1 MSFFMRTLRC
11 ILLSIAMFV
20 ASFALAQQ
28 MPEQPNTAP
37 PGPNEH
43 VTHLAS
49 PTQFAAPPVK
59 SAEILPKT
67 FAGWTIKG
75 TPQISKD
82 PAAADPSNAA
92 LLKEYGFTDLES
104 ATYTRD
110 GGRTLKIKAARFDDA
125 SGAYGAFTFYKTPE
139 MLTQDIGDQAFS
151 LNNRVLFFRGDT
163 LVDANFERLSMMS
176 AAELRELAS
185 DLPRAGGS
193 SANLPTLPNYLPRRG
208 LNTSTSNSIVGPVG
222 LQQVHAP
229 VPAQLVDFSKGAEVV
244 TAEYNINATPSTLML
259 IGYPTPQI
267 ASAQLDAIDKAK
279 LAHQLSSDIT
289 ARRTGPVVAILASAT
304 TEQNAKAFLDQVNYD
319 ADITWNQD
327 TGSSQRAVGHMML
340 GILMLAGVLVVIAI
354 VASFAFGGFRVLM
367 QRLFPNR
374 VFNRPEQIELI
385 ALHLSEPTEKPA
397 DSGVKLTN

>member
-1 MSFFMRTLRC
+1 MRILRC
-11 ILLSIAMFV
+11 ILLSVLACGGPL
-20 ASFALAQQ
+20 ALGQKT
-28 MPEQPNTAP
+28 PEQPNTAP

-49 PTQFAAPPVK
+49 PAQLAPSSVK
-59 SAEILPKT
+59 PGNILPSS
-67 FAGWTIKG
+67 FAGWTMKG
-75 TPQISKD
+75 TPQFSND
-82 PAAADPSNAA
+82 PAVADPSNAA

-104 ATYTRD
+104 GTYTRD
-110 GGRTLKIKAARFDDA
+110 DGRTLNIKAARFDDA

-139 MLTQDIGDQAFS
+139 MLTQGIGDQGFS
-151 LNNRVLFFRGDT
+151 LNNRVLFFRGDV

-185 DLPRAGGS
+185 DLPRAGGT
-193 SANLPTLPNYLPRRG
+193 SANLPTLPNYLPKRG
-208 LNTSTSNSIVGPVG
+208 LNTSSSNYIVGPIG
-222 LQQVHAP
+222 LQQAHAP
-229 VPAQLVDFSKGAEVV
+229 IPAQLVDFSKGAEVV
-244 TAEYNINATPSTLML
+244 TAEYSINATPSTLML

-267 ASAQLDAIDKAK
+267 AAAQLDAIDKAK
-279 LAHQLSSDIT
+279 QTHQLSSDIT
-289 ARRTGPVVAILASAT
+289 PRRTGPIVAVLASAT

-340 GILMLAGVLVVIAI
+340 GIMMLAGVLIVIAV

-374 VFNRPEQIELI
+374 VFDRPEQIELI
-385 ALHLSEPTEKPA
+385 ALHLSEPAEKSA
-397 DSGVKLTN
+397 DSGVKLTK

>member
-1 MSFFMRTLRC
+1 LSLSMRILRC
-11 ILLSIAMFV
+11 IFLSILAFL
-20 ASFALAQQ
+20 APSAFAQQ
-28 MPEQPNTAP
+28 TPEQPNTAP

-49 PTQFAAPPVK
+49 PPQFAAPTAK
-59 SAEILPKT
+59 AGNILPNS

-75 TPQISKD
+75 TPQFRKD

-92 LLKEYGFTDLES
+92 LLREYGFTDLEI

-110 GGRTLKIKAARFDDA
+110 DGRTLKIKAARFDDA

-163 LVDANFERLSMMS
+163 LVDVNFERLSMMS

-185 DLPRAGGS
+185 ELPRAGGTS
-193 SANLPTLPNYLPRRG
+193 QNLPTLPNYLPKRG
-208 LNTSTSNSIVGPVG
+208 LNASTSNYIVGPVG

-244 TAEYNINATPSTLML
+244 TAEYSINATPSTLML

-267 ASAQLDAIDKAK
+267 AAAQLDAIDKAK
-279 LAHQLSSDIT
+279 QAHQLSSDVT
-289 ARRTGPVVAILASAT
+289 VRRTGPIVAVLASAT
-304 TEQNAKAFLDQVNYD
+304 TEQNAKVFLDQVNYD

-340 GILMLAGVLVVIAI
+340 GILMLAGILIVIAI
-354 VASFAFGGFRVLM
+354 VASIAFGGLRVLM

-374 VFNRPEQIELI
+374 VFDRPEQIELI
-385 ALHLSEPTEKPA
+385 ALHLSEPAEKSD

>member
-1 MSFFMRTLRC
+1 MKILRC
-11 ILLSIAMFV
+11 MLLSILAL
-20 ASFALAQQ
+20 AAPLALAQQ
-28 MPEQPNTAP
+28 TPEQPNTAP

-49 PTQFAAPPVK
+49 PAQLAPPTVK
-59 SAEILPKT
+59 SGNILPNS

-92 LLKEYGFTDLES
+92 LLKEYGYTDLES

-110 GGRTLKIKAARFDDA
+110 DGRTLKIKAARFDDA

-151 LNNRVLFFRGDT
+151 LNNRVLFFRGDV

-176 AAELRELAS
+176 ASELRELAS
-185 DLPRAGGS
+185 DLPHAGGTS
-193 SANLPTLPNYLPRRG
+193 GNLPTLPNYLPKRG
-208 LNTSTSNSIVGPVG
+208 LNTSTSNYIVGPVG

-229 VPAQLVDFSKGAEVV
+229 VPAALVDFSKGAEVV
-244 TAEYNINATPSTLML
+244 TAEYSINATPSTLVL

-267 ASAQLDAIDKAK
+267 AAAQLDAIDKAK
-279 LAHQLSSDIT
+279 QAHQLSSDIT
-289 ARRTGPVVAILASAT
+289 TRRTGPIVAVLASAT

-327 TGSSQRAVGHMML
+327 TGSNNRNVGHMVL
-340 GILMLAGVLVVIAI
+340 GGIMLATVLCLIAI
-354 VASFAFGGFRVLM
+354 VASVAFGGFRVLM
-367 QRLFPNR
+367 QRLFPNK
-374 VFNRPEQIELI
+374 VFDRPEQIELI
-385 ALHLSEPTEKPA
+385 ALHLSEPAEKTDNP
-397 DSGVKLTN
+397 SVKLTN

>member
-1 MSFFMRTLRC
+1 MRILRC
-11 ILLSIAMFV
+11 ILLSVLAFV
-20 ASFALAQQ
+20 APLALAQQ
-28 MPEQPNTAP
+28 TPEPPNTAP

-49 PTQFAAPPVK
+49 PSQFAAPAK
-59 SAEILPKT
+59 SADILPKA
-67 FAGWTIKG
+67 FAGWTMQG
-75 TPQISKD
+75 TPQFSTD
-82 PAAADPSNAA
+82 PVVADPSNAA

-104 ATYTRD
+104 AIYTRD
-110 GGRTLKIKAARFDDA
+110 DGRTLKIKAARFDDA

-139 MLTQDIGDQAFS
+139 MLTQDIGDRAFS

-185 DLPRAGGS
+185 DLPRAGGT
-193 SANLPTLPNYLPRRG
+193 SANLPTLPNYLPKRG
-208 LNTSTSNSIVGPVG
+208 LNTSTSNYIVGPVG

-229 VPAQLVDFSKGAEVV
+229 IPAPLVDFSKGAEVV
-244 TAEYNINATPSTLML
+244 TAEYSINATPSTLML

-267 ASAQLDAIDKAK
+267 AAAQLDAIDKAK
-279 LAHQLSSDIT
+279 QAHQLSSDLT
-289 ARRTGPVVAILASAT
+289 TRRTGPIVAVLASAT

-340 GILMLAGVLVVIAI
+340 GIIMLAGVLIVIAV
-354 VASFAFGGFRVLM
+354 VASIAFGGFRVLM
-367 QRLFPNR
+367 QRLFPNK
-374 VFNRPEQIELI
+374 VFDRPEQIELI
-385 ALHLSEPTEKPA
+385 ALHLSEPAEKSN

>member
-1 MSFFMRTLRC
+1 LSLFMRILRGF
-11 ILLSIAMFV
+11 LLSIFAFV
-20 ASFALAQQ
+20 APLGLGQQ
-28 MPEQPNTAP
+28 TPEQPNTAP

-49 PTQFAAPPVK
+49 LPQPAPTAK
-59 SAEILPKT
+59 TGNLLPNS

-75 TPQISKD
+75 TPQMSKD
-82 PAAADPSNAA
+82 PATADASNSS

-110 GGRTLKIKAARFDDA
+110 DGRTLKIKAARFDDA

-139 MLTQDIGDQAFS
+139 MLTQDIGDEAFS
-151 LNNRVLFFRGDT
+151 LNNRVLFFRADT

-185 DLPRAGGS
+185 DLPRTGGT
-193 SANLPTLPNYLPRRG
+193 SANLPSLPNYLPKRG
-208 LNTSTSNSIVGPVG
+208 LNTSTSNYIVGPVG

-229 VPAQLVDFSKGAEVV
+229 VPAALVDFSKGAEVV
-244 TAEYNINATPSTLML
+244 TAEYSINATPSTLML

-267 ASAQLDAIDKAK
+267 AAAQSDAIDKARQS
-279 LAHQLSSDIT
+279 HQLSSDIT
-289 ARRTGPVVAILASAT
+289 TRRTGPIVAVLASAT

-327 TGSSQRAVGHMML
+327 TGSNNRNVGHMVL
-340 GILMLAGVLVVIAI
+340 GGIMLATVLCVIAI
-354 VASFAFGGFRVLM
+354 VASIAFGGFRVLM

-374 VFNRPEQIELI
+374 VFDRPEQIELI
-385 ALHLSEPTEKPA
+385 ALHLSEPAEKTDDP
-397 DSGVKLTN
+397 GVKLTN

>member
-1 MSFFMRTLRC
+1 MRILRC
-11 ILLSIAMFV
+11 ILLTIV
-20 ASFALAQQ
+20 AFAASLALSQQ
-28 MPEQPNTAP
+28 TPEQPNTSP
-37 PGPNEH
+37 PGPNEQ

-49 PTQFAAPPVK
+49 PAQIGQPPVK
-59 SAEILPKT
+59 SGNILPSS
-67 FAGWTIKG
+67 FAGWTMKG
-75 TPQISKD
+75 APQFSKD
-82 PAAADPSNAA
+82 PAVADPSNAA

-110 GGRTLKIKAARFDDA
+110 DGRTLKIRAARFDDA
-125 SGAYGAFTFYKTPE
+125 SGAYGAFTFYKSPE

-151 LNNRVLFFRGDT
+151 LNNRVLFFRGDV

-185 DLPRAGGS
+185 DLPRAGGT
-193 SANLPTLPNYLPRRG
+193 SANLPTLPNYLPKRG
-208 LNTSTSNSIVGPVG
+208 LSASSSNYIVGPIG

-229 VPAQLVDFSKGAEVV
+229 ISAQLVDFSKGAEVV
-244 TAEYNINATPSTLML
+244 TAEYSINATPSTLML

-267 ASAQLDAIDKAK
+267 AAAQLDAIDKAK
-279 LAHQLSSDIT
+279 QAHQLSNEIT
-289 ARRTGPVVAILASAT
+289 TRRTGPIVAVLASAT

-340 GILMLAGVLVVIAI
+340 GIIMLAGVLIVIAV
-354 VASFAFGGFRVLM
+354 VASIAFGGFRVLM

-374 VFNRPEQIELI
+374 VFDRPEQIELI
-385 ALHLSEPTEKPA
+385 ALHLSEPAEKSA
-397 DSGVKLTN
+397 DSGVKLTK

>member
-1 MSFFMRTLRC
+1 LSLFMRILRC
-11 ILLSIAMFV
+11 ILLSILAFV
-20 ASFALAQQ
+20 APLGLGQQ
-28 MPEQPNTAP
+28 TPEQPNTAP

-49 PTQFAAPPVK
+49 PTQLAPPTVK
-59 SAEILPKT
+59 SGNILPNS

-75 TPQISKD
+75 TPQLSKD

-110 GGRTLKIKAARFDDA
+110 DGRTLKVKAARFDDA

-139 MLTQDIGDQAFS
+139 MLTQDIGDEAFS

-185 DLPRAGGS
+185 DLPRTGGT
-193 SANLPTLPNYLPRRG
+193 SANLPSLPNYLPKRG
-208 LNTSTSNSIVGPVG
+208 LNTSTSNYIVGPVG

-229 VPAQLVDFSKGAEVV
+229 VPAALVDFSKGAEVV
-244 TAEYNINATPSTLML
+244 TAEYSINATPSTLML

-267 ASAQLDAIDKAK
+267 AAAQSDAIDKARQS
-279 LAHQLSSDIT
+279 HQLSSDIT
-289 ARRTGPVVAILASAT
+289 TRRTGPIVAVLASAT

-327 TGSSQRAVGHMML
+327 TGSNNRNVGHMVL
-340 GILMLAGVLVVIAI
+340 GGIMLATVLCVIAI
-354 VASFAFGGFRVLM
+354 VASIAFGGFRVLM

-374 VFNRPEQIELI
+374 VFDRPQQVELI
-385 ALHLSEPTEKPA
+385 ALHLSEPAEKTDDP
-397 DSGVKLTN
+397 GVKLTN

>member
-1 MSFFMRTLRC
+1 MRILRC
-11 ILLSIAMFV
+11 ILVSILAFV
-20 ASFALAQQ
+20 APLALAQQ
-28 MPEQPNTAP
+28 TPEQPNTAP

-49 PTQFAAPPVK
+49 PTQLAPSTVK
-59 SAEILPKT
+59 SGDILPKT
-67 FAGWTIKG
+67 FAGWTMKG
-75 TPQISKD
+75 TPQFSKD
-82 PAAADPSNAA
+82 PAVADPSNAA

-110 GGRTLKIKAARFDDA
+110 DGRTLKIKAARFEDA

-185 DLPRAGGS
+185 DLPRAGGT
-193 SANLPTLPNYLPRRG
+193 SANLPTLPNYLPKRG
-208 LNTSTSNSIVGPVG
+208 LNTSTSNYIVGPVG

-229 VPAQLVDFSKGAEVV
+229 IPAQLVDFSKGAEVV
-244 TAEYNINATPSTLML
+244 TAEYNVNETPSTLML

-267 ASAQLDAIDKAK
+267 AAAQLDAINKAK
-279 LAHQLSSDIT
+279 QARQLSSDIT
-289 ARRTGPVVAILASAT
+289 TRRTGPIVAVLASAT
-304 TEQNAKAFLDQVNYD
+304 TAENAKAFLDQVNYD

-327 TGSSQRAVGHMML
+327 TGASQRAVGHMML
-340 GILMLAGVLVVIAI
+340 GIIMLAGILILIAI
-354 VASFAFGGFRVLM
+354 VASIAFGGFRVLM
-367 QRLFPNR
+367 QRLFPNK

-385 ALHLSEPTEKPA
+385 ALHLSEPAEKSD

>member
-1 MSFFMRTLRC
+1 M
-11 ILLSIAMFV
+11 
-20 ASFALAQQ
+20 
-28 MPEQPNTAP
+28 
-37 PGPNEH
+37 
-43 VTHLAS
+43 
-49 PTQFAAPPVK
+49 VK
-59 SAEILPKT
+59 SATILPKT
-67 FAGWTIKG
+67 FAGWTIQG
-75 TPQISKD
+75 TPQFSKD

-110 GGRTLKIKAARFDDA
+110 DGRTLKIKAARFDDA

-151 LNNRVLFFRGDT
+151 LNNRVLFFRGDI

-185 DLPRAGGS
+185 DLPHAGGT
-193 SANLPTLPNYLPRRG
+193 SANLPTLPNYLPKRG
-208 LNTSTSNSIVGPVG
+208 LNTSTSNYILGPIG

-229 VPAQLVDFSKGAEVV
+229 IPAPLVDFSKGAEVV
-244 TAEYNINATPSTLML
+244 IAEYSVNATPSTLML

-267 ASAQLDAIDKAK
+267 AAAQLDAIDKAK
-279 LAHQLSSDIT
+279 QSHQLSTDIT
-289 ARRTGPVVAILASAT
+289 TRRTGPIVAVLASAT

-340 GILMLAGVLVVIAI
+340 GIIMLAGILIVIAI
-354 VASFAFGGFRVLM
+354 VASIAFGGFRVLM
-367 QRLFPNR
+367 QRMFPNK
-374 VFNRPEQIELI
+374 VFDRPEQIELI
-385 ALHLSEPTEKPA
+385 ALHLSEPAEKTDDP
-397 DSGVKLTN
+397 GVKLTN

>member
-1 MSFFMRTLRC
+1 LSLFMRILRGF
-11 ILLSIAMFV
+11 LLSIFAFV
-20 ASFALAQQ
+20 APLGLGQQ
-28 MPEQPNTAP
+28 TPEQPNTAP

-49 PTQFAAPPVK
+49 LPQPAPTAK
-59 SAEILPKT
+59 TGNLLPNS

-82 PAAADPSNAA
+82 PATADASNSS

-110 GGRTLKIKAARFDDA
+110 DGRTLKIKAARFDDA

-139 MLTQDIGDQAFS
+139 MLTQDIGDEAFS
-151 LNNRVLFFRGDT
+151 LNNRVLFFRADT

-185 DLPRAGGS
+185 DLPRTGGT
-193 SANLPTLPNYLPRRG
+193 SANLPSLPNYLPKRG
-208 LNTSTSNSIVGPVG
+208 LNTSTSNYIVGPVG

-229 VPAQLVDFSKGAEVV
+229 VPAALVDFSKGAEVV
-244 TAEYNINATPSTLML
+244 TAEYSINATPSTLML

-267 ASAQLDAIDKAK
+267 AAAQSDAIDKARQS
-279 LAHQLSSDIT
+279 HQLSSDIT
-289 ARRTGPVVAILASAT
+289 TRRTGPIVAVLASAT

-327 TGSSQRAVGHMML
+327 TGSNNRNVGHMVL
-340 GILMLAGVLVVIAI
+340 GGIMLATVLCVIAI
-354 VASFAFGGFRVLM
+354 VASIAFGGFRVLM

-374 VFNRPEQIELI
+374 VFDRPEQIELI
-385 ALHLSEPTEKPA
+385 ALHLSEPAEKTDDP
-397 DSGVKLTN
+397 GVKLTN

>member
-1 MSFFMRTLRC
+1 MRILRGF
-11 ILLSIAMFV
+11 LLSIFAFV
-20 ASFALAQQ
+20 APLGLGQQ
-28 MPEQPNTAP
+28 TPEQPNTAP

-49 PTQFAAPPVK
+49 LPQPAPTAK
-59 SAEILPKT
+59 TGNLLPNS

-82 PAAADPSNAA
+82 PATADASNSS

-110 GGRTLKIKAARFDDA
+110 DGRTLKIKAARFDDA

-139 MLTQDIGDQAFS
+139 MLTQDIGDEAFS
-151 LNNRVLFFRGDT
+151 LNNRVLFFRADT

-185 DLPRAGGS
+185 DLPRTGGT
-193 SANLPTLPNYLPRRG
+193 SANLPSLPNYLPKRG
-208 LNTSTSNSIVGPVG
+208 LNTSTSNYIVGPVG

-229 VPAQLVDFSKGAEVV
+229 VPAALVDFSKGAEVV
-244 TAEYNINATPSTLML
+244 TAEYSINATPSTLML

-267 ASAQLDAIDKAK
+267 AAAQSDAIDKARQS
-279 LAHQLSSDIT
+279 HQLSSDIT
-289 ARRTGPVVAILASAT
+289 TRRTGPIVAVLASAT

-327 TGSSQRAVGHMML
+327 TGSNNRNVGHMVL
-340 GILMLAGVLVVIAI
+340 GGIMLATVLCVIAI
-354 VASFAFGGFRVLM
+354 VASIAFGGFRVLM

-374 VFNRPEQIELI
+374 VFDRPEQIELI
-385 ALHLSEPTEKPA
+385 ALHLSEPAEKTDDP
-397 DSGVKLTN
+397 GVKLTN

>member
-1 MSFFMRTLRC
+1 MSLFMRILRC
-11 ILLSIAMFV
+11 VLLSILAFV
-20 ASFALAQQ
+20 APLGLGQQ
-28 MPEQPNTAP
+28 TPEQPNTAP

-49 PTQFAAPPVK
+49 PAQLAPPTAK
-59 SAEILPKT
+59 SGDILPKT

-110 GGRTLKIKAARFDDA
+110 DGRTLKVKAARFDDA

-185 DLPRAGGS
+185 DLPRTGGT
-193 SANLPTLPNYLPRRG
+193 SANLPSLPNYLPKRG
-208 LNTSTSNSIVGPVG
+208 LNTSTSNYIVGPVG

-229 VPAQLVDFSKGAEVV
+229 VPAALVDFSKGAEVV
-244 TAEYNINATPSTLML
+244 TAEYSINATPSTLML

-267 ASAQLDAIDKAK
+267 AAAQSDAIDKARQS
-279 LAHQLSSDIT
+279 HQLSSDIT
-289 ARRTGPVVAILASAT
+289 TRRTGPIVAVLASAT

-327 TGSSQRAVGHMML
+327 TGSNNRNVGHMVL
-340 GILMLAGVLVVIAI
+340 GGIMLATVLCVIAI
-354 VASFAFGGFRVLM
+354 VASIAFGGFRVLM

-374 VFNRPEQIELI
+374 VFDRPQQVELI
-385 ALHLSEPTEKPA
+385 ALHLSEPAEKTDNP
-397 DSGVKLTN
+397 GVKLTN

>member
-1 MSFFMRTLRC
+1 MRTLRG
-11 ILLSIAMFV
+11 ILLPILALAAPLV
-20 ASFALAQQ
+20 LAQQ
-28 MPEQPNTAP
+28 TPEPPNTAP

-49 PTQFAAPPVK
+49 PAQFAQPSVK
-59 SAEILPKT
+59 SGDILPKT
-67 FAGWTIKG
+67 FAGWTIQG
-75 TPQISKD
+75 TPQFSKD
-82 PAAADPSNAA
+82 PAVADPSNAA

-110 GGRTLKIKAARFDDA
+110 DGRTLKIKAARFDDA
-125 SGAYGAFTFYKTPE
+125 SGAYGAFTFYKAPE

-185 DLPRAGGS
+185 DLPRAGGT
-193 SANLPTLPNYLPRRG
+193 SANLPTLPNYLPKSG
-208 LNTSTSNSIVGPVG
+208 LNVSTSNYIVGPVG

-229 VPAQLVDFSKGAEVV
+229 IPAQLVDFSKGAEVV

-267 ASAQLDAIDKAK
+267 AAAQLDVINKAK
-279 LAHQLSSDIT
+279 QAHQLTSDIT
-289 ARRTGPVVAILASAT
+289 TRRTGPIVAVLASAT
-304 TEQNAKAFLDQVNYD
+304 TEQNAKAFLDHVNYD

-340 GILMLAGVLVVIAI
+340 GIIMLAGALIVIAV
-354 VASFAFGGFRVLM
+354 VASIAFGGFRVLM
-367 QRLFPNR
+367 QRLFPNK
-374 VFNRPEQIELI
+374 VFDRPEQIELI
-385 ALHLSEPTEKPA
+385 ALHLSEPAEKTDDP
-397 DSGVKLTN
+397 GVKLTN

>member
-1 MSFFMRTLRC
+1 MRILRC
-11 ILLSIAMFV
+11 ILFSILAFV
-20 ASFALAQQ
+20 APLVLGQQ
-28 MPEQPNTAP
+28 TPEQPNTAP

-43 VTHLAS
+43 VTHLA
-49 PTQFAAPPVK
+49 APPQAALPSVK
-59 SAEILPKT
+59 TGNLLPNS

-75 TPQISKD
+75 TPQFSKD
-82 PAAADPSNAA
+82 PSAADPSNAA

-110 GGRTLKIKAARFDDA
+110 DGRTLKIKAARFDDA

-139 MLTQDIGDQAFS
+139 MLTQDIGDHSFS

-185 DLPRAGGS
+185 DLPRAGGT
-193 SANLPTLPNYLPRRG
+193 SANLPTLPNYLPKRG
-208 LNTSTSNSIVGPVG
+208 LNVSTSNYIVGPIG

-229 VPAQLVDFSKGAEVV
+229 ISAQLVDFSKGAEVV
-244 TAEYNINATPSTLML
+244 TAEYSINATPSTLML
-259 IGYPTPQI
+259 VGYPTPQI
-267 ASAQLDAIDKAK
+267 AAAQLDAIDKAK
-279 LAHQLSSDIT
+279 QAHQLSSDIT
-289 ARRTGPVVAILASAT
+289 TRRTGPIVAVLASAT

-327 TGSSQRAVGHMML
+327 TGSNNRNVGHMVL
-340 GILMLAGVLVVIAI
+340 GGIMLATVLCVIAI
-354 VASFAFGGFRVLM
+354 VASIAFGGFRVLM
-367 QRLFPNR
+367 QRLFPNK
-374 VFNRPEQIELI
+374 VFDRPDQIELI
-385 ALHLSEPTEKPA
+385 ALHLSEPAEKSD